1 MFNLSKTNHQVVV
14 NYGGDNNFNG
24 ANLTTSFIVKEFL
37 SDLILTINNA
47 IYGENITVT
56 ANLNKNT
63 TGNIIFSVE
72 SLSKTVEIHNGQA
85 SWTFNWIDVGNHII
99 KAFYPGDELF
109 ISSTNSTSF
118 NIAKA
123 NSTIVL
129 YTKDVVLNENI
140 RIYANLS
147 KNATG
152 SVAFSIVDYYSPRN
166 KPISN
171 STAQWYISPL
181 TTGQYKVIANYIG
194 DNNYN
199 PSYTIYLLNVTQKRA
214 KLSVEVNDIAVNEVL
229 VVKVKLTGPNNEGIN
244 GSVVLN
250 LNSKSYTIHVK
261 NGVGS
266 LYVGK
271 FAVGTYEYSVTY
283 QGSANYSKTSVNK
296 KFNVID
302 SLLNISL
309 TAHDVT
315 KFYKGSEKLKIILKY
330 GNNGVSNAIIHITL
344 NKKKYS
350 VTTNSNGVAY
360 LAIGLNPGNI
370 KLL

>member
-199 PSYTIYLLNVTQKRA
+199 PSYTIYLLNVTQKELNYLL
-214 KLSVEVNDIAVNEVL
+214 KLM
-229 VVKVKLTGPNNEGIN
+229 
-244 GSVVLN
+244 
-250 LNSKSYTIHVK
+250 
-261 NGVGS
+261 
-266 LYVGK
+266 
-271 FAVGTYEYSVTY
+271 
-283 QGSANYSKTSVNK
+283 
-296 KFNVID
+296 
-302 SLLNISL
+302 
-309 TAHDVT
+309 
-315 KFYKGSEKLKIILKY
+315 ILQLMKY
-330 GNNGVSNAIIHITL
+330 
-344 NKKKYS
+344 
-350 VTTNSNGVAY
+350 
-360 LAIGLNPGNI
+360 
-370 KLL
+370 

>member
-1 MFNLSKTNHQVVV
+1 MEEIII
-14 NYGGDNNFNG
+14 FNG

-85 SWTFNWIDVGNHII
+85 SWTFNWVNVGNHII

-152 SVAFSIVDYYSPRN
+152 SVAFSIVDYYSP
-166 KPISN
+166 
-171 STAQWYISPL
+171 
-181 TTGQYKVIANYIG
+181 
-194 DNNYN
+194 
-199 PSYTIYLLNVTQKRA
+199 
-214 KLSVEVNDIAVNEVL
+214 
-229 VVKVKLTGPNNEGIN
+229 
-244 GSVVLN
+244 
-250 LNSKSYTIHVK
+250 
-261 NGVGS
+261 
-266 LYVGK
+266 
-271 FAVGTYEYSVTY
+271 
-283 QGSANYSKTSVNK
+283 
-296 KFNVID
+296 
-302 SLLNISL
+302 
-309 TAHDVT
+309 
-315 KFYKGSEKLKIILKY
+315 
-330 GNNGVSNAIIHITL
+330 TL
-344 NKKKYS
+344 
-350 VTTNSNGVAY
+350 
-360 LAIGLNPGNI
+360 
-370 KLL
+370 